1 MYNRLLVFLM
11 LNIVR
16 YNLNALRTF
25 VIVADAGSFSKA
37 ANRLAVT
44 QGAVSQQIARLE
56 EYLGT
61 PLFERLPKNLQLT
74 PQGLRLLRGVQ
85 SSIERIDGVVESA
98 RSHRTHEVLSVSSLA
113 SYAAKRLAPRLPD
126 FERLNPS
133 IRIQCETSPTLVN
146 FGTMEL
152 DLAIRASNGMA
163 TWEGLQSIELYEDRI
178 YPVTTPRYAK
188 TLDEY
193 DGLQRFVQ
201 TPLFYDLDSPD
212 EWVRWFSQVG
222 LAADPNLAR
231 GFSDLLVCIAA
242 LLSGAPGIS
251 LIGESMIEQELAEG
265 ALVRLSDV
273 PLQPSRHYYLVYP
286 ANKTLSGAAAEFA
299 DWLCAV
305 ER

>member
-1 MYNRLLVFLM
+1 M

-113 SYAAKRLAPRLPD
+113 SYAAKRLAPRLPTLSD
-126 FERLNPS
+126 STQAFASNARPLPPSSISARWSLILQSARRTVWLRGRDCSRLNS
-133 IRIQCETSPTLVN
+133 T
-146 FGTMEL
+146 
-152 DLAIRASNGMA
+152 
-163 TWEGLQSIELYEDRI
+163 
-178 YPVTTPRYAK
+178 K
-188 TLDEY
+188 
-193 DGLQRFVQ
+193 
-201 TPLFYDLDSPD
+201 
-212 EWVRWFSQVG
+212 
-222 LAADPNLAR
+222 
-231 GFSDLLVCIAA
+231 
-242 LLSGAPGIS
+242 
-251 LIGESMIEQELAEG
+251 IGST
-265 ALVRLSDV
+265 R
-273 PLQPSRHYYLVYP
+273 
-286 ANKTLSGAAAEFA
+286 
-299 DWLCAV
+299 
-305 ER
+305 